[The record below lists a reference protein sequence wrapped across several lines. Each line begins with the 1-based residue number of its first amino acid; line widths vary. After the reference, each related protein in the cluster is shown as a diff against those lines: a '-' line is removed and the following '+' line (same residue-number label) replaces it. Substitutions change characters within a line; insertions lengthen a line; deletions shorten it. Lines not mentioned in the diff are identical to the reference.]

1 MLSVAIRV
9 ELIQKFYSS
18 FVLWVSLLEKTLL
31 LGFPK
36 GPFIKVDCFSGRLI
50 TVCSIFLCCLQ
61 ESFGCCNNFMVQNE
75 G

>member
-36 GPFIKVDCFSGRLI
+36 GPFIKVDFQWEVDNSLFNLSMLLAREFWML
-50 TVCSIFLCCLQ
+50 
-61 ESFGCCNNFMVQNE
+61 
-75 G
+75 